1 VIIIEVRADFRK
13 AGEFL
18 REFSFV
24 DD

>member
-13 AGEFL
+13 VDDFL

>member
-18 REFSFV
+18 REFSFI